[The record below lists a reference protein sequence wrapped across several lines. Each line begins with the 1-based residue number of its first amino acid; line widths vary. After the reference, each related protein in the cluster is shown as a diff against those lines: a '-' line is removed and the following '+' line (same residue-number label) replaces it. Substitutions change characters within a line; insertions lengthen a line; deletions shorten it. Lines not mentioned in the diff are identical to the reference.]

1 MIKVWHWNF
10 QLNVFYGLGE
20 IALQSYKVSKVRLG
34 TPKPGIQSKFIKF
47 LELCIFGSTN
57 PRKILL
63 YAETPPGMI
72 IEKGKLSIQRNW

>member
-1 MIKVWHWNF
+1 MSFTDQEK
-10 QLNVFYGLGE
+10 L
-20 IALQSYKVSKVRLG
+20 
-34 TPKPGIQSKFIKF
+34 SKFIRF

-72 IEKGKLSIQRNW
+72 IEKGKLSIQRNWLIQMTA